1 MSQNEIQLYG
11 TVGAS
16 FWDEEYFT
24 PKTVRR
30 MLEGRTGPLTVRLNS
45 GGGVASDGQAIYT
58 ILKDYPGEV
67 EIVVDGVAA
76 SAASLIAMAG
86 DRITMRL
93 GSWMLIHD
101 PAQLFAVGRGTADD
115 HRELAAFLD
124 KIGDAYAGVYAV
136 RSGISAE
143 AAREIMRS
151 ETIYVGNE
159 AVEAGFATDYEGDQD
174 AAEPAA
180 FDYRIYANAPQA
192 VREASERLGAC
203 PGQMALAAFIAGQ
216 PRIAK
221 ETPVMSGTKKA
232 AAGAPTAEIETQ
244 EVVGVEPVALEAQPT
259 AAPASEPVAAV
270 TMSATQ
276 ASRLYQ
282 IAARSAVSA
291 EVVAAAI
298 EAGHDFETAL
308 DQISAKWKE
317 QGDVDTPMHGRPT
330 ARILR
335 DERET
340 MRAGMEQA
348 LVAQMSRRDPAS
360 DMARPYMAMS
370 LVEMAAEASGYDG
383 PMRTAH
389 DRQQVFMAT
398 HSTSD
403 FPAIFENALNKQL
416 EARYRDAV
424 PTYRNIARQVTFND
438 FRPHPMVRV
447 GDFPELQEINEGG
460 EIQFGTFGEKKESVA
475 VKSYAIG
482 VRISRHMLI
491 NDELDAISQIVADRG
506 RAIARFEDKVFYAMM
521 LGGSNADGP
530 TLAETSRQVFNTT
543 DKTKVNSGA
552 AINVASLAAG
562 RAALR
567 KQVGIDGAALGVAPS
582 ILLVGPDK
590 ETEAE
595 QLVAP
600 VAAAQAGN
608 VNPFSGRLR
617 VVTTEKITGNAWY
630 LFADPADVP
639 NFVFGFLSGFDAPRM
654 RMDEPFGQQ
663 GMALSVEHDFGVG
676 AIDFRGGYKN
686 PGA

>member
-24 PKTVRR
+24 PKTVRQ
-30 MLEGRTGPLTVRLNS
+30 MLEGRTGPLTVRINS

-58 ILKDYPGEV
+58 ILKDYPDEV
-67 EIVVDGVAA
+67 EVVVDGVAA

-136 RSGISAE
+136 RSGISVE

-221 ETPVMSGTKKA
+221 ETPVMSDTKKA
-232 AAGAPTAEIETQ
+232 AAGAPTAEIETPEGAGVHHETQ
-244 EVVGVEPVALEAQPT
+244 E
-259 AAPASEPVAAV
+259 APSPATQASEPVAAV

-282 IAARSAVSA
+282 IAARASVSA

-298 EAGHDFETAL
+298 DAGHDFETAL
-308 DQISAKWKE
+308 DQISANWKE

-340 MRAGMEQA
+340 MRTGMEQA

-521 LGGSNADGP
+521 LGGSNSDGP

-543 DKTKVNSGA
+543 DKTKVSSGA

-617 VVTTEKITGNAWY
+617 VVTTEKITNNAWY